1 MTTYDDL
8 DDDLDEEIDDVDGTE
23 LAHLAEHFQGD
34 DYRILSLNDLAS
46 LEDVAEEGFSL
57 DEPTLTLEE
66 VLYSLVRE
74 PEEIPANELAVFSDL
89 SRTDADETRR
99 VWALIPLQRRRAVVS
114 SVTELFADNLDLDFG
129 AFLRIALDDSDS
141 VVQRFAVIGLAQE
154 GASADL
160 MGRYIQLLQSAQDV
174 DLRAAAA
181 AALGAYILD
190 GELEELDAAM
200 AMRAEQVL
208 MTVLTDAQEPSV
220 VQSRALESI
229 AYSGELGVRQLIED
243 AYYSPDEIAPPQR
256 FGGDGAQRRRALAP
270 PGTRR
275 ADQSRSC
282 HARAGCVCLWR
293 AGDAGGTPRPAAS
306 CCLTRTRPCAWRPC
320 SRSVTL
326 AARRHAKRCRPSMN
340 PAMT

>member
-1 MTTYDDL
+1 M
-8 DDDLDEEIDDVDGTE
+8 DEEIDDEDGTE

-34 DYRILSLNDLAS
+34 DYRILGLNDLAS

-74 PEEIPANELAVFSDL
+74 PEEIPANELAVLSDL
-89 SRTDADETRR
+89 SRTDAEETRR

-220 VQSRALESI
+220 VQSRGLRV
-229 AYSGELGVRQLIED
+229 L
-243 AYYSPDEIAPPQR
+243 P
-256 FGGDGAQRRRALAP
+256 
-270 PGTRR
+270 
-275 ADQSRSC
+275 
-282 HARAGCVCLWR
+282 
-293 AGDAGGTPRPAAS
+293 TPA
-306 CCLTRTRPCAWRPC
+306 
-320 SRSVTL
+320 
-326 AARRHAKRCRPSMN
+326 N
-340 PAMT
+340 